1 MRARRAAWLVA
12 LLLLAGAVQAQD
24 LPLPER
30 AERTAEVIR
39 EADTVHLP
47 QGALEGGAVSRL
59 RLDGTITS
67 RAWRLPD
74 GGQSTL
80 ERMAPLRAAL
90 EKAGWKEVFSCAAD
104 GCGGFGFRFAV
115 PVLPAPA
122 MFVNLF
128 DYRYLLA
135 RRGTGEVVEHV
146 MLFVS
151 RAGERGYV
159 QLTHVGP
166 AGTAEAAPAPAD
178 PAPQAG
184 TGSLDA
190 TLREAGHMVLRGLDF
205 ASGEAVL
212 GPGPH
217 ADLAALAAFLAQDP
231 ETRIALVGHTDNVG
245 ALDANIAL
253 SQARAEAVRARLI
266 ADHGVDGARVEARGV
281 GYLAPVAAN
290 DTSEGREINRRV
302 EVVLLK

>member
-1 MRARRAAWLVA
+1 MRGRRAAWVVA
-12 LLLLAGAVQAQD
+12 LLLLAGVGQAQD
-24 LPLPER
+24 LPLPEG
-30 AERTAEVIR
+30 AERTTEVIR
-39 EADTVHLP
+39 PADTVYLP
-47 QGALEGGAVSRL
+47 QGALEGGAVPRL

-67 RAWRLPD
+67 RAWRLPER
-74 GGQSTL
+74 GLGTL
-80 ERMAPLRAAL
+80 ARMAPLRAVL
-90 EKAGWKEVFSCAAD
+90 EKSGWEVVFSCAAD

-135 RRGTGEVVEHV
+135 RRGAGEAVEHV

-151 RAGERGYV
+151 RAGEQGYV

-166 AGTAEAAPAPAD
+166 ADMTAAPEASAPE
-178 PAPQAG
+178 PQPG
-184 TGSLDA
+184 EESLEA

-217 ADLAALAAFLAQDP
+217 ADLAALAAFLAEHP
-231 ETRIALVGHTDNVG
+231 EARIALVGHTDNVG

-253 SQARAEAVRARLI
+253 SQARAEAVRARLV

-290 DTSEGREINRRV
+290 DTAEGRETNRRV
-302 EVVLLK
+302 EVVLLQ